1 MEFNAT
7 FFVSA
12 ISFILFTI
20 IMNLIFYKPISKVIY
35 ERQKLIGD
43 ALTDAQNSKE
53 KAQELLTNRDY
64 RLNKSAMESRKL
76 IADKIEEANK
86 NSKLLTQKAK
96 LKSQQDIAFA
106 KADLNN
112 QVKIL
117 NSELDVEVKNLAEII
132 SSNILGIDIKIED
145 SKYNE

>member
-12 ISFILFTI
+12 ISFIIFTI

-43 ALTDAQNSKE
+43 ALNAAQKSKDE
-53 KAQELLTNRDY
+53 TKELLTNRDY
-64 RLNKSAMESRKL
+64 RLTKSAADSRKL

-86 NSKLLTQKAK
+86 SSKVLTQKAK
-96 LKSQQDIAFA
+96 EKSQNDISLA
-106 KADLNN
+106 KENLHKEAETLNR
-112 QVKIL
+112 
-117 NSELDVEVKNLAEII
+117 ELDIEVKNLAEII
-132 SSNILGIDIKIED
+132 SSNILGIDVKIKET
-145 SKYNE
+145 EL

>member
-12 ISFILFTI
+12 ISFIIFTI

-43 ALTDAQNSKE
+43 ALNAAQKSKDE
-53 KAQELLTNRDY
+53 TKELLTNRDY
-64 RLNKSAMESRKL
+64 RLTKSAADSRKL

-86 NSKLLTQKAK
+86 SSKVLTQKAK
-96 LKSQQDIAFA
+96 EKSQNDISLA
-106 KADLNN
+106 KENLHKEAETLNRE
-112 QVKIL
+112 L
-117 NSELDVEVKNLAEII
+117 NIEVKNLAEII
-132 SSNILGIDIKIED
+132 SSNILGIDVKIE
-145 SKYNE
+145 ETEL

>member
-12 ISFILFTI
+12 ISFIIFTI

-43 ALTDAQNSKE
+43 ALNAAQKSKDE
-53 KAQELLTNRDY
+53 TKELLTNRDY
-64 RLNKSAMESRKL
+64 KLTKSAADSRKL

-86 NSKLLTQKAK
+86 SSKVLTQKAK
-96 LKSQQDIAFA
+96 EKSQNDISLA
-106 KADLNN
+106 KENLHKEAETLNR
-112 QVKIL
+112 
-117 NSELDVEVKNLAEII
+117 ELDIEVKNLAEII
-132 SSNILGIDIKIED
+132 SSNILGIDVKIE
-145 SKYNE
+145 ETEL

>member
-12 ISFILFTI
+12 ISFIIFTI

-43 ALTDAQNSKE
+43 ALNAAQKSKDE
-53 KAQELLTNRDY
+53 TKELLTNRDY
-64 RLNKSAMESRKL
+64 RLTKSAADSRKL

-86 NSKLLTQKAK
+86 SSKVLTQKAK
-96 LKSQQDIAFA
+96 EKSQNDISLA
-106 KADLNN
+106 KENLHKEAETLNR
-112 QVKIL
+112 
-117 NSELDVEVKNLAEII
+117 ELDIEVKNLAEII
-132 SSNILGIDIKIED
+132 SSNILGIDVKIE
-145 SKYNE
+145 ETEL

>member
-86 NSKLLTQKAK
+86 NSKHLTQQAK
-96 LKSQQDIAFA
+96 LKSQQDIAAA

-132 SSNILGIDIKIED
+132 SSNILGIDIKKED